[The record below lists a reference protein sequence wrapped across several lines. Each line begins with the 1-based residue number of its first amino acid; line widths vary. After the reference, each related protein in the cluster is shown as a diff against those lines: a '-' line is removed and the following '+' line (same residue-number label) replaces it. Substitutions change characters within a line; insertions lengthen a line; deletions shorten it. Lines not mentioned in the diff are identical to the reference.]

1 MELLRTQI
9 NKQVYYMDQT
19 SIHLWNTAR
28 KTWTTA
34 SEPVTLPMQ
43 PTRGRSVT
51 IYGIVGGN
59 NGEFI
64 HMTADKTDS
73 ANTQAFL

>member
-1 MELLRTQI
+1 MKLLRIQI
-9 NKQVYYMDQT
+9 EKQVYYMDQT
-19 SIHLWNTAR
+19 TIHLWY
-28 KTWTTA
+28 TTKRTY
-34 SEPVTLPMQ
+34 STIKEPVALPMR

-51 IYGIVGGN
+51 VYGIIGGN

-64 HMTADKTDS
+64 HMTADSTNS